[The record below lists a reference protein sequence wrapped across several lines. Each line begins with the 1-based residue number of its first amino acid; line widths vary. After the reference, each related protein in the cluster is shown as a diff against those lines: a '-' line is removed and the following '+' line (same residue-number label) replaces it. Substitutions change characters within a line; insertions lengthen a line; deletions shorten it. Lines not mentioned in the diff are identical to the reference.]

1 MEKKKQ
7 WIKYSYMRLLD
18 LYDFLEV
25 YPDDINAN
33 KEVTALE
40 VICKIHEDELS
51 TLEKGGADNE

>member
-25 YPDDINAN
+25 YPDNIDVNI
-33 KEVTALE
+33 EVTALE
-40 VICKIHEDELS
+40 VVCKIHEDELS
-51 TLEKGGADNE
+51 ALEKDGVDNE

>member
-25 YPDDINAN
+25 YPNDIDINM
-33 KEVTALE
+33 EVTALE

-51 TLEKGGADNE
+51 ALEKEGVDNE

>member
-1 MEKKKQ
+1 MKNTKELAKHA
-7 WIKYSYMRLLD
+7 YMRLLD

-25 YPDDINAN
+25 YPDDIDAN

-51 TLEKGGADNE
+51 ALEKDGVDHE

>member
-18 LYDFLEV
+18 LYDRQEV
-25 YPDDINAN
+25 EPDNIDVNI
-33 KEVTALE
+33 EVTALE

-51 TLEKGGADNE
+51 ALEKEGVDNE